1 MRGSSRHTPS
11 LHTHQFVRFVPAALP
26 AVPHLIMRDAPPRP
40 VGMTCTADACS
51 APPALADAGVSA
63 AQFATAIDAG
73 VARRPVLLPTFLFA
87 KGFGLQR
94 APTTFRSRICMKLSL
109 TLC

>member
-11 LHTHQFVRFVPAALP
+11 LHTHKFVRFVPATLP
-26 AVPHLIMRDAPPRP
+26 AVPHPIMCDTPSRP
-40 VGMTCTADACS
+40 TGMTCTADACS

-63 AQFATAIDAG
+63 AQFAVAIDAG
-73 VARRPVLLPTFLFA
+73 AARRPVLLPSVLFA
-87 KGFGLQR
+87 EGFGLQR